1 MKGVT
6 SKVCCTELVIFVAT
20 KRSFCQVIFKLFLSD
35 FFLLYFSL
43 SWTWSLAGCCLP
55 SFLVF
60 LQRRRQRQISR
71 LVSVDSVF
79 PRSTSMWL
87 WLIFFTLCSYN
98 RISFLTA
105 CQCIIFSSELELPNR
120 DKTHINMSLEVL
132 DILKVIKWVFRL
144 KYIFCTVT
152 F

>member
-1 MKGVT
+1 MLHRT
-6 SKVCCTELVIFVAT
+6 CHFCCHKTIILSSYFQT
-20 KRSFCQVIFKLFLSD
+20 FSFR

-71 LVSVDSVF
+71 LVLVDSVF
-79 PRSTSMWL
+79 PRSISMWL

-98 RISFLTA
+98 RISFLTV

-132 DILKVIKWVFRL
+132 DILKVTIIYNIYHRKWVFKFIL
-144 KYIFCTVT
+144 KSI
-152 F
+152 